1 MDLSGF
7 EIVNNYLS
15 KIKKVIEKK
24 QKSLKLDLNQ
34 DLDQYEIFYRGE
46 TNSHP
51 ETTPGVFRNEW
62 LKNEHE
68 LFREMELRY
77 PTIFDHQ
84 KTTIDKLSIMQH
96 YGLPTRLLDFTTNP
110 LLALYMAIDREK
122 CKDDSSRIIVP
133 MIKIAFVKKDII
145 KYYDSDTV
153 SVFAN
158 FSKWNPSEIEITS
171 KKILWIIE
179 TILEEYEIGYENLIE
194 QNTDAISEKTLEEK
208 LKNISDNNE
217 LLSFLKSLAELYNH
231 KKVIE
236 LEVLANLSLKLPR
249 NELRYNL
256 AAGFDYA
263 FGDTTHFLLHEI
275 KAEKSYFKD
284 MIWLE
289 HLDQNVIF
297 VRPKHNS
304 QRIINQAGLFALFG
318 LKNGKKEKFSLEDF
332 EKSAANQE
340 GAFGIESFPLC
351 GCSNSDMNLFV
362 KHTKKALEILGI
374 TKDKV
379 YPEMENSSKF
389 IKERFNKNVD

>member
-15 KIKKVIEKK
+15 RIKKVIEEKR
-24 QKSLKLDLNQ
+24 KSLKLD
-34 DLDQYEIFYRGE
+34 DYEIFYRGE

-51 ETTPGVFRNEW
+51 GTTPGVFRGGW
-62 LKNEHE
+62 LEDEHK

-110 LLALYMAIDREK
+110 LLALYMAIDRGE
-122 CKDDSSRIIVP
+122 CKEDSSKITTP
-133 MIKIAFVKKDII
+133 MIKIAFVKKEIV

-179 TILEEYEIGYENLIE
+179 TILEEYEIDYKGLMESNENATIKKNLKE
-194 QNTDAISEKTLEEK
+194 RLKDVQENEPLTSLLEHLEE
-208 LKNISDNNE
+208 LYTKNT
-217 LLSFLKSLAELYNH
+217 K
-231 KKVIE
+231 IE
-236 LEVLANLSLKLPR
+236 LEELVKLSQNIDKKDKDLKFA
-249 NELRYNL
+249 L

-284 MIWLE
+284 MIWIE
-289 HLDQNVIF
+289 YLDQNVIF

-332 EKSAANQE
+332 EKSTANKK
-340 GAFGIESFPLC
+340 GAFSIKSFPLNEC
-351 GCSNSDMNLFV
+351 QDKDFT

-389 IKERFNKNVD
+389 IKEIFNKNVD